1 MKRQYFGVIVVI
13 CLVFTMLFGSSV
25 VSAEGELKADISSFT
40 VKNIDGSDVTEGN
53 LMAGNTYMISFEID
67 IGVTLGNKTIILSTP
82 LEKVEDVYWH
92 LENDYEGVDT
102 DTWQPGQSK
111 IEFNIVKGN
120 ATFTLIGRV
129 PSDYAS
135 EKLSNDRYIHF
146 PRMISLVQPSIG
158 PENTPLVDQA
168 KKSELEVVDQAIVT
182 YRQAF
187 IEKES
192 LLKTTEADQ
201 KYEDLAT
208 SIIDEAEELRKHGY
222 VDEAT
227 IILNTIPESSADFPV
242 PVEEGSYTLY
252 IVIIALLALV
262 LISLIALILR
272 ARSNNSFILQQI
284 DEEAGR
290 LDVLLVRISKID
302 KQLARD
308 IEQVKEQLERIS
320 GR

>member
-1 MKRQYFGVIVVI
+1 MKRQYLGVIVVI
-13 CLVFTMLFGSSV
+13 CLVFTMLLGSSV
-25 VSAEGELKADISSFT
+25 AIAEGELKADISSFT
-40 VKNIDGSDVTEGN
+40 VKNIDGSDVTESN

-102 DTWQPGQSK
+102 DTWQPGQSQ

-129 PSDYAS
+129 PSDYTS

-146 PRMISLVQPSIG
+146 PKKISLVQPSIG
-158 PENTPLVDQA
+158 PENTPLVEQA
-168 KKSELEVVDQAIVT
+168 EKTELEVVDQAIVT

-192 LLKTTEADQ
+192 LLQTTDADQ
-201 KYEDLAT
+201 KYEELAT
-208 SIIDEAEELRKHGY
+208 SIINEAEGLRKHGY

-262 LISLIALILR
+262 LVSLIALILR
-272 ARSNNSFILQQI
+272 ARSNNSFVLQQI
-284 DEEAGR
+284 DEESGR

>member
-1 MKRQYFGVIVVI
+1 
-13 CLVFTMLFGSSV
+13 
-25 VSAEGELKADISSFT
+25 
-40 VKNIDGSDVTEGN
+40 
-53 LMAGNTYMISFEID
+53 
-67 IGVTLGNKTIILSTP
+67 
-82 LEKVEDVYWH
+82 
-92 LENDYEGVDT
+92 
-102 DTWQPGQSK
+102 
-111 IEFNIVKGN
+111 
-120 ATFTLIGRV
+120 V
-129 PSDYAS
+129 PSDYTS

-146 PRMISLVQPSIG
+146 PKKISLVQPSIG

-192 LLKTTEADQ
+192 LLITTEADQ

-208 SIIDEAEELRKHGY
+208 SVIEEAEELRKHGY

-272 ARSNNSFILQQI
+272 ARSNNSFVLQQI
-284 DEEAGR
+284 DEESGR